1 MTSSFRFILSLASSI
16 IMVFPG
22 ASFAADPDRDPVWSD
37 AYKAG
42 PMKADETRAFMRQL
56 AQYVLEHH
64 MKKTEGS
71 PQRGLTYE
79 YFHVVRAG
87 QADQWIQGEA
97 LDTMHDGAWFAV
109 AMVNAA
115 RATGDPFYKEILTRW
130 QLPFYLKMLN
140 HSDELFDAVRNDAR
154 PDDKTWQG
162 NKEWLLQGR
171 EKGFVPYW
179 WDDGASV
186 SKEMIGNKEKDEH
199 VNFPAHNDFAGKPNP
214 ERRLSG
220 YSLGSSNHLAQDLGV
235 MLQQSWL
242 LLRESSD
249 AGDRQLTAELVEAA
263 RNLQECR
270 ARHGQAGI
278 PAVRAAQALTS
289 GDAAIRKSLPETT
302 WKTAATA
309 RNDYR
314 RALFE
319 FKPDEQIST
328 PAFADNQAY
337 VYYSGIAR
345 EGTLGEPLAFLLAY
359 DAFTL
364 PKLYQIYSDDSPVP
378 PGIGVFDLYPYKFVN
393 GKPTDLRSQRKG
405 PSGRPKPIGS
415 RFGPQNMGV
424 CGWALQALQAH
435 PGLWDRAKE
444 KITTPDY
451 FPPATEAEVR
461 TALARELGEGL
472 RTWQAIFQ
480 MKGYIPTG
488 LGTGSSGAGFNWDEL
503 SDTGGYAHLITAGA
517 QWLNCLEGKRDWEL
531 HRIPPAIP

>member
-1 MTSSFRFILSLASSI
+1 MCSLGSLLLAVPVFCLTSMAALAL
-16 IMVFPG
+16 
-22 ASFAADPDRDPVWSD
+22 DLDRDPAWSEAD
-37 AYKAG
+37 KAG
-42 PMKADETRAFMRQL
+42 PLTADETKAFMKQL
-56 AQYVLEHH
+56 AQFVFEHH
-64 MKKTEGS
+64 MKKTGGS
-71 PQRGLTYE
+71 AQRGMTYE
-79 YFHVVRAG
+79 YFHVARAG
-87 QADQWIQGEA
+87 QVDQFIQGEA
-97 LDTMHDGAWFAV
+97 LDTMHDGSWFAV

-115 RATGDPFYKEILTRW
+115 RATGDPLYTEILTRW

-140 HSDELFDAVRNDAR
+140 HSDELFDSARNDAR
-154 PDDKTWQG
+154 PDDRTWQG

-179 WDDGASV
+179 WDDGGSV
-186 SKEMIGNKEKDEH
+186 SLEMVGRKDKDEH
-199 VNFPAHNDFAGKPNP
+199 VNFPSHNDLAGRPNP
-214 ERRLSG
+214 EKRLSG

-242 LLRESSD
+242 LLHESID
-249 AGDRQLTAELVEAA
+249 PGDRKLTAELVEAA

-319 FKPDEQIST
+319 FKPDEPVSS

-337 VYYSGIAR
+337 IYYSGIAR
-345 EGTLGEPLAFLLAY
+345 EGTFNEPLAFLLTY

-364 PKLYQIYSDDSPVP
+364 PKLYQLYSDDSPVP
-378 PGIGVFDLYPYKFVN
+378 PGINVFDLYPYKFVN
-393 GKPTDLRSQRKG
+393 GKPVDLRSQRKG

-424 CGWALQALQAH
+424 CGWALQALKAH

-444 KITTPDY
+444 QITVPNY
-451 FPPATEAEVR
+451 FPSATEAEVR
-461 TALARELGEGL
+461 AALERELGAGL

-480 MKGYIPTG
+480 AKGYIPTG
-488 LGTGSSGAGFNWDEL
+488 LGTGSCGAGFNWDEL
-503 SDTGGYAHLITAGA
+503 SDTGGYAHLISAGA
-517 QWLNCLEGKRDWEL
+517 QWVNYLEGKRDWEL
-531 HRIPPAIP
+531 HQLPGGPPR

>member
-1 MTSSFRFILSLASSI
+1 MFTPRKLLGALLVAHLFSWPCLA
-16 IMVFPG
+16 V
-22 ASFAADPDRDPVWSD
+22 DPDRDPAWSE

-42 PMKADETRAFMRQL
+42 PMKADETKAFMKQL
-56 AQYVLEHH
+56 AQYVFEHH
-64 MKKTEGS
+64 MKKAEAS
-71 PQRGLTYE
+71 AQRGMIYE
-79 YFHVVRAG
+79 YFDVPRAG
-87 QADQWIQGEA
+87 QFDQFIQGEA

-115 RATGDPFYKEILTRW
+115 RATGDPVYKEILTRW

-140 HSDELFDAVRNDAR
+140 HSDELFDGTRNDAR
-154 PDDKTWQG
+154 PGDRTWQDS
-162 NKEWLLQGR
+162 KEWLLQGR

-179 WDDGASV
+179 WDDGGSV
-186 SKEMIGNKEKDEH
+186 SLDMLARRDKGEGIMY
-199 VNFPAHNDFAGKPNP
+199 PAHDDFAGRPNP
-214 ERRLSG
+214 QKLLSG

-242 LLRESSD
+242 LLHESSD
-249 AGDRQLTAELVEAA
+249 PGDQKLTAQLVEAA

-289 GDAAIRKSLPETT
+289 GDAAIRKSLPQTT

-314 RALFE
+314 HALFE
-319 FKPDEQIST
+319 FKPDEQVST
-328 PAFADNQAY
+328 PGFADNQAY
-337 VYYSGIAR
+337 FYYTGIAR
-345 EGTLGEPLAFLLAY
+345 EGTLNEPLAFLLAY

-364 PKLYQIYSDDSPVP
+364 PKLYQMYSDDSPVP
-378 PGIGVFDLYPYKFVN
+378 PGINIFDLYPYKFVN
-393 GKPTDLRSQRKG
+393 GKPIDYRSQRKG
-405 PSGRPKPIGS
+405 PAGRAKPIGS

-424 CGWALQALQAH
+424 CGWALQALKAH
-435 PGLWDRAKE
+435 PGLWEQAKE
-444 KITTPDY
+444 KITTPNY

-461 TALARELGEGL
+461 AALERELGEGL

-480 MKGYIPTG
+480 VKGYIPTG
-488 LGTGSSGAGFNWDEL
+488 LGTGSRGGGSTSDQL

-517 QWLNCLEGKRDWEL
+517 QWLNYLEGKRDWEL
-531 HRIPPAIP
+531 HRMPKME